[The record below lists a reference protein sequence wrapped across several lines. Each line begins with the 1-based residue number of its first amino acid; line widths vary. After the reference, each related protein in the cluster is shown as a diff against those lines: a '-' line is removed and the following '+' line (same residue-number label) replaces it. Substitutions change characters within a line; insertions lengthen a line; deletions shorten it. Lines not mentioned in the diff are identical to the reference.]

1 MTAPES
7 ISTDSPDFAS
17 ILSMASLELEFDDA
31 VKATEENPQAE
42 DAVVPTEAAAVPA
55 EAAVV
60 EEAMVQADETLS
72 SPVDE
77 EALGEDLAESLD
89 LEMER
94 DFGAIVRTAVDKI
107 GGEILFEVENVPE
120 SGHVA
125 AVSMGAGE
133 ARRFVLVIQPSD
145 GSPLRVE
152 PAEESASPLAAL
164 AESYAGLVDAY
175 KKAA

>member
-7 ISTDSPDFAS
+7 TSIDSPDFES
-17 ILSMASLELEFDDA
+17 ILSLASLDPEPDNA
-31 VKATEENPQAE
+31 PAQAE
-42 DAVVPTEAAAVPA
+42 EAAQADDAAVPA
-55 EAAVV
+55 EEAVLPADAATAEA
-60 EEAMVQADETLS
+60 EEARSSSIDE
-72 SPVDE
+72 D
-77 EALGEDLAESLD
+77 ALGEDLAESLD

-107 GGEILFEVENVPE
+107 GGEILFEVENVPD

>member
-7 ISTDSPDFAS
+7 ISLDSPDFAS
-17 ILSMASLELEFDDA
+17 ILSLASLDPELDEA
-31 VKATEENPQAE
+31 PTPPEETPQAN
-42 DAVVPTEAAAVPA
+42 DAAVPA
-55 EAAVV
+55 EEAVLLAGEAIV
-60 EEAMVQADETLS
+60 EAEEAP
-72 SPVDE
+72 SPVIDE
-77 EALGEDLAESLD
+77 EALGEDLAVSLD

-133 ARRFVLVIQPSD
+133 ARRFVLVIQPND

>member
-1 MTAPES
+1 MSAPES
-7 ISTDSPDFAS
+7 ALTDSPDFES
-17 ILSMASLELEFDDA
+17 ILSLASLAPDLAETPKADD
-31 VKATEENPQAE
+31 VTP
-42 DAVVPTEAAAVPA
+42 PA
-55 EAAVV
+55 EEPV
-60 EEAMVQADETLS
+60 
-72 SPVDE
+72 SPAIDE

-89 LEMER
+89 LEMELDP
-94 DFGAIVRTAVDKI
+94 DFGAIVRSAVDKI

-125 AVSMGAGE
+125 AVCMGDGD

-152 PAEESASPLAAL
+152 PTEESGNPLAAL
-164 AESYAGLVDAY
+164 AQSYAGLVDAY